1 MKHVFSIDFNWLSR
15 EYGTHIDRVMLA
27 ELVITADGFVATE
40 LEDSYAKT
48 VRQTARVSAYELA
61 LWFAFNWWRLLWEP
75 EKNTISWKMSH
86 KLGAAGGGYLWPDLS
101 FSSDGAAINIQSQ
114 ATLPGKGQPVRYL
127 NSFNVVVSLD
137 DFENAID
144 TFVDAVIARLAS
156 EVAKET
162 ELANIWKEIQ
172 DERSNA
178 ALSHWRKLEAIM
190 GFDSGEASETLV
202 QDLERAEA
210 IYGSSA
216 IEEIA
221 AFSSS
226 QAPDLISTLW
236 KDVRQ
241 HSTLINVPETENLR
255 SVINSNIRSWDI
267 PWRQA
272 TSAAKAVRD
281 CWGLGGGP
289 VITDHLC
296 DLLSVSEDLILQH
309 DKTTALIPAGFRN
322 GNAEEIHVFLKS
334 PRPANRRF
342 ALARLI
348 GDHLLT
354 NEVEKLLPAT
364 TIETW
369 RQKFQ
374 RAFAQEFLCPYIE
387 LEKFLSG
394 KQLTD
399 ETVDDAAIF
408 FDVSP
413 LLIRTTLVNK
423 GRLDRTSLICDS
435 PSLI

>member
-1 MKHVFSIDFNWLSR
+1 MNHVFSIDFNWLSR
-15 EYGTHIDRVMLA
+15 ELGTDIDRAMLA
-27 ELVITADGFVATE
+27 ELIITADGFVATE
-40 LEDSYAKT
+40 LEDSHAKT
-48 VRQTARVSAYELA
+48 IRQTARVSAYELA
-61 LWFAFNWWRLLWEP
+61 LWFASNWWRLLWEP
-75 EKNTISWKMSH
+75 EKNTFSWKMSH

-101 FSSDGAAINIQSQ
+101 FSSDDAAINIQSH

-127 NSFNVVVSLD
+127 NSFGAVVSLV
-137 DFENAID
+137 DFEKAIG

-162 ELANIWKEIQ
+162 ELTIIWKEIQ
-172 DERSNA
+172 NERNDA

-190 GFDSGEASETLV
+190 GFDPGEASPSVV
-202 QDLERAEA
+202 QDLMRSEA

-226 QAPDLISTLW
+226 QAPELISTLW
-236 KDVRQ
+236 QDVRQ
-241 HSTLINVPETENLR
+241 HSTLINIPNTGNLR
-255 SVINSNIRSWDI
+255 NVINRAMKPSEV

-281 CWGLGGGP
+281 YWAIGGGP
-289 VITDHLC
+289 VITNHLC

-309 DKTTALIPAGFRN
+309 EVTNAPIPAGFRN
-322 GNAEEIHVFLKS
+322 GNAEQIHVFLKS

-354 NEVEKLLPAT
+354 NEIEKLLPAT
-364 TIETW
+364 TIETY

-374 RAFAQEFLCPYIE
+374 RAFAQEFLCPYVE
-387 LEKFLSG
+387 LEKFFG
-394 KQLTD
+394 GNQLTD
-399 ETVDDAAIF
+399 EAVDDAAIH

-423 GRLDRTSLICDS
+423 CQLDRTSLVCDS
-435 PSLI
+435 QILS